1 MHCPYKKLMCI
12 CAGQTPFFFYLSVLE
27 YYYLGSS
34 SALLKSPV
42 GVQYVNYQ
50 EHSVLDQIL
59 QLTVVLVALL
69 HTHRQHSTAS
79 GQTLHLQI

>member
-1 MHCPYKKLMCI
+1 MHGKLH
-12 CAGQTPFFFYLSVLE
+12 FFYLSVLE
-27 YYYLGSS
+27 YYYYLGSS

-50 EHSVLDQIL
+50 EHSALDQIL

-69 HTHRQHSTAS
+69 HTHRQPSTAS